1 MATSTP
7 RKTCVLSDT
16 CILCGFSFIQI
27 ERKENGEEKVHK
39 FFETKLRLN
48 TERIDNIKQLTG
60 LTDIDVT
67 TNAGVY
73 KKCYRSVE
81 SIMKTESK
89 NEQIKQRFREVAQR
103 TIQTLTLQ
111 LLSPR
116 RKSITKRMLRSP
128 SLPSSKKQTFD
139 VSYGKLVEIAPFKDL
154 TNRTDLQKTELPLT
168 YQPPSCSSFTGIPI
182 APKEKQ
188 GMLKKFEVVNSTNE

>member
-48 TERIDNIKQLTG
+48 TERKDSIKQLTG
-60 LTDIDVT
+60 LTDIADVT
-67 TNAGVY
+67 TNAGVC

-128 SLPSSKKQTFD
+128 ALPSSKIQTFD
-139 VSYGKLVEIAPFKDL
+139 VSYRKLVQISPFSDL
-154 TNRTDLQKTELPLT
+154 TNRTDLHKTEVIIDHDIILYL
-168 YQPPSCSSFTGIPI
+168 QCI
-182 APKEKQ
+182 
-188 GMLKKFEVVNSTNE
+188 